1 MGIDFVFRLLAEH
14 GPWVMLVFYL
24 LYRDAQKDHATRE
37 SLNKNTAVMV
47 EMTTVLRERMPRGGY
62 LR

>member
-1 MGIDFVFRLLAEH
+1 MIDLAVKLAAEH

-37 SLNKNTAVMV
+37 SLDKNTEILI
-47 EMTTVLRERMPRGGY
+47 EMSTLVRDRLPRHG
-62 LR
+62 R